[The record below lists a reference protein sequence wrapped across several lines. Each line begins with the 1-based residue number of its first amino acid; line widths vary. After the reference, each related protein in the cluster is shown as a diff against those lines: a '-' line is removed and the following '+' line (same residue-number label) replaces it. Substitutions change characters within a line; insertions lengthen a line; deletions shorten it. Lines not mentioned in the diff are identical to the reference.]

1 MCVSPANPSFC
12 RPAHH
17 HQPENIL
24 IDSQGYARLCDF
36 GLAKVLRRGE
46 TTFTMCGSPEYMAP
60 EMIIGRGHG
69 IKTDVW
75 SFGVLIWEML
85 IGKTPFAKKKN
96 YHEEAPPAVILMT
109 ILKETI
115 KYPKGTPKAATT
127 LMKKIFNRD
136 AHKRMSPTAIKKHY
150 FFGELS
156 RDKEVGH
163 TRLAL

>member
-46 TTFTMCGSPEYMAP
+46 TTFTMCGSPKYMAP

-85 IGKTPFAKKKN
+85 IGKTPFAKN

-127 LMKKIFNRD
+127 LMKKIFNRVNV
-136 AHKRMSPTAIKKHY
+136 TACY
-150 FFGELS
+150 A
-156 RDKEVGH
+156 R
-163 TRLAL
+163 